1 MGQAYTLLIADDE
14 FFILERLK
22 RLLAQE
28 QTDFTL
34 LAACAN
40 GRDAMEKI
48 ETLQPD
54 LAILDIKMPFLTGL
68 EIAEQIKSRGLPT
81 RVILLTSFDLFD
93 FAQQAVSYRVLSYL
107 LKPIKADNL
116 LHVLRD
122 AHAEIAAQHEE
133 KEKLQSYA
141 AHAQEQELYLF
152 LSGSPLPPDLRQTL
166 PLLSAAP
173 VFRLL
178 LLKLTAADML
188 PDSTA
193 VVREALDAILPSGSF
208 LCASM
213 SESAVACV
221 LGDEACRSVKDLS
234 AQLQTAVCRRTGGSC
249 SLVFARAADAD
260 GLPALCR
267 QALTQLSHTLFYGA
281 NVIAA
286 ADRPIPEA
294 KPYSFELQRLL
305 PPYFQQNDAAAAEQA
320 LRSCFQT
327 LREHASIQN
336 LELLISELF
345 RICSLAAGKPD
356 ELMQRGLS
364 YRTQLLLENS
374 SCLADIEDW
383 CVQYLRSHLDCSS
396 VSPEGELTGR
406 IRRLIQSSYAGP
418 TLNLPYI
425 AETLGYTPNYISTV
439 FKKET
444 GISVVQYITEQRM
457 LAAKQLLSVQ
467 KLSVNVVCEKVGY
480 TNPFYFSRRFKAYFG
495 YAPSNS
501 VHP

>member
-1 MGQAYTLLIADDE
+1 MIT
-14 FFILERLK
+14 
-22 RLLAQE
+22 
-28 QTDFTL
+28 
-34 LAACAN
+34 
-40 GRDAMEKI
+40 
-48 ETLQPD
+48 
-54 LAILDIKMPFLTGL
+54 
-68 EIAEQIKSRGLPT
+68 
-81 RVILLTSFDLFD
+81 
-93 FAQQAVSYRVLSYL
+93 
-107 LKPIKADNL
+107 
-116 LHVLRD
+116 
-122 AHAEIAAQHEE
+122 
-133 KEKLQSYA
+133 
-141 AHAQEQELYLF
+141 
-152 LSGSPLPPDLRQTL
+152 
-166 PLLSAAP
+166 
-173 VFRLL
+173 
-178 LLKLTAADML
+178 
-188 PDSTA
+188 
-193 VVREALDAILPSGSF
+193 
-208 LCASM
+208 
-213 SESAVACV
+213 
-221 LGDEACRSVKDLS
+221 
-234 AQLQTAVCRRTGGSC
+234 
-249 SLVFARAADAD
+249 
-260 GLPALCR
+260 
-267 QALTQLSHTLFYGA
+267 
-281 NVIAA
+281 A

-305 PPYFQQNDAAAAEQA
+305 SPYFQQNDAAAAEQA

-406 IRRLIQSSYAGP
+406 IRRLIQSSYADP

>member
-1 MGQAYTLLIADDE
+1 
-14 FFILERLK
+14 
-22 RLLAQE
+22 
-28 QTDFTL
+28 
-34 LAACAN
+34 
-40 GRDAMEKI
+40 
-48 ETLQPD
+48 
-54 LAILDIKMPFLTGL
+54 
-68 EIAEQIKSRGLPT
+68 
-81 RVILLTSFDLFD
+81 
-93 FAQQAVSYRVLSYL
+93 
-107 LKPIKADNL
+107 
-116 LHVLRD
+116 
-122 AHAEIAAQHEE
+122 
-133 KEKLQSYA
+133 
-141 AHAQEQELYLF
+141 
-152 LSGSPLPPDLRQTL
+152 
-166 PLLSAAP
+166 
-173 VFRLL
+173 
-178 LLKLTAADML
+178 ML

-234 AQLQTAVCRRTGGSC
+234 AQLQTAVRRRTGGSC

-294 KPYSFELQRLL
+294 KPYSFELHRLL
-305 PPYFQQNDAAAAEQA
+305 SPYFQQNDAAAAEQA

-406 IRRLIQSSYAGP
+406 IRRLIQSSYADP

>member
-1 MGQAYTLLIADDE
+1 M
-14 FFILERLK
+14 
-22 RLLAQE
+22 
-28 QTDFTL
+28 
-34 LAACAN
+34 
-40 GRDAMEKI
+40 
-48 ETLQPD
+48 
-54 LAILDIKMPFLTGL
+54 
-68 EIAEQIKSRGLPT
+68 
-81 RVILLTSFDLFD
+81 
-93 FAQQAVSYRVLSYL
+93 
-107 LKPIKADNL
+107 
-116 LHVLRD
+116 
-122 AHAEIAAQHEE
+122 
-133 KEKLQSYA
+133 
-141 AHAQEQELYLF
+141 
-152 LSGSPLPPDLRQTL
+152 
-166 PLLSAAP
+166 
-173 VFRLL
+173 
-178 LLKLTAADML
+178 KLTAADML

-234 AQLQTAVCRRTGGSC
+234 AQLQTAVRRRTGGSC

-294 KPYSFELQRLL
+294 KPYSFELHRLL
-305 PPYFQQNDAAAAEQA
+305 SPYFQQNDAAAAEQA

-396 VSPEGELTGR
+396 VSPEGTHRTHPQADPKQLCRSNAESAVYRRNAWLHAKLYQHR
-406 IRRLIQSSYAGP
+406 IQ
-418 TLNLPYI
+418 
-425 AETLGYTPNYISTV
+425 
-439 FKKET
+439 KET